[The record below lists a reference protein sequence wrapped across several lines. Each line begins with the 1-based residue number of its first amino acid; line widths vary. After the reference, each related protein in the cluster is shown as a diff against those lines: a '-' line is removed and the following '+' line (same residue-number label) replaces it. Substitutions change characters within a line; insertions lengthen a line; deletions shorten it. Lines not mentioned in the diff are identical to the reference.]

1 MLNLRYESGL
11 YCLMVSLLCLC
22 ASAQDVGSSAR
33 VASVK
38 VATAAPSATNRALT
52 IWYRV
57 PAGYSAQQAVPSR
70 ILVIFGGRNASG
82 KEEVSGKLGWD
93 RWADAQNAFLVSP
106 GYYNDDYWE
115 PRAWSGKA
123 LLDGIDLI
131 RKRYLVCDRKLLY
144 YGYSAGSQCANLFA
158 AWRPD
163 FARGWVAHGCGVF
176 HEPKLTLRQVP
187 GLVTCGDADTARF
200 IISRK
205 FVERCRQLRLPVL
218 WKSFPNSPHDVPPDS
233 LKLARAWLEYC
244 DALSA
249 ADLTGKVFGNSVTLS
264 APPAFIGDDVD
275 NVYYPPG
282 SAGAAN
288 IFPQDAVILP
298 TVSVAEAWGKPCK
311 TGP

>member
-11 YCLMVSLLCLC
+11 YCLIVSLLCLC

-38 VATAAPSATNRALT
+38 VATAAPSVTNRALT

-187 GLVTCGDADTARF
+187 VWRSPSSLWNA
-200 IISRK
+200 
-205 FVERCRQLRLPVL
+205 VL
-218 WKSFPNSPHDVPPDS
+218 AVN
-233 LKLARAWLEYC
+233 
-244 DALSA
+244 
-249 ADLTGKVFGNSVTLS
+249 
-264 APPAFIGDDVD
+264 PASSIAHSNLGQG
-275 NVYYPPG
+275 G
-282 SAGAAN
+282 SAEHRRCGHEQPAAASGAGKW
-288 IFPQDAVILP
+288 AV
-298 TVSVAEAWGKPCK
+298 GR
-311 TGP
+311 G